1 MNLSKMV
8 GIEKIMSIINKDK
21 CIFAAL
27 CCCFLTAFFLPFSTA
42 LTNIFSIATV
52 FFWLLGA
59 DLKRAIKK
67 LFREPFAIALMF
79 FLFLVV
85 SSALWKEG
93 SWSAYWSE
101 LRNYRRFVL
110 FLVFFLLLQ
119 NRDTWRERI
128 LFAFFLS
135 TAILAMVCLG
145 IFLGVPGFP
154 AMTPGQGA
162 IFHKSHIAQG
172 FLLGCHI
179 VIAIR
184 YIVFSPHC
192 GLRVLGVITA
202 VLAYIVSIFMTNGR
216 TGYLC
221 VGISI
226 IMCAIFFIFEK
237 NRRAAILSCGIILV
251 ALLAGVFSS
260 HVQSRLGN
268 AREDIAQFY
277 QGNKDTSMGQR
288 FYFWQTSVNII
299 ESEPVLGIGCGSM
312 KEVSCKYAVGTPNK
326 DGTCY
331 EIRNP
336 HQDYLFVLVQFGI
349 VGFLVWMSFFVL
361 FLKKSLS
368 FTPRDRWGVWGIAA
382 LFLAG
387 SFFNTFSRDITECTT
402 FVLLIAILLS
412 TRGRKKGTL

>member
-1 MNLSKMV
+1 
-8 GIEKIMSIINKDK
+8 
-21 CIFAAL
+21 
-27 CCCFLTAFFLPFSTA
+27 
-42 LTNIFSIATV
+42 
-52 FFWLLGA
+52 
-59 DLKRAIKK
+59 
-67 LFREPFAIALMF
+67 
-79 FLFLVV
+79 
-85 SSALWKEG
+85 
-93 SWSAYWSE
+93 
-101 LRNYRRFVL
+101 
-110 FLVFFLLLQ
+110 
-119 NRDTWRERI
+119 
-128 LFAFFLS
+128 
-135 TAILAMVCLG
+135 
-145 IFLGVPGFP
+145 
-154 AMTPGQGA
+154 MTPGQGA

-226 IMCAIFFIFEK
+226 IMCAFFFIFEK